1 MRPIKIAPSILSADF
16 SRLKDE
22 IQAVEAAG
30 ADWLHVDVMDGHFV
44 PNITIGPVVVEW
56 VRKVTTIPIDVHLMI
71 TDPDTYAPEF
81 IKVGADW
88 VSVHPET
95 CRPNPRATL
104 NKIRELGA
112 RPSLAVNPD
121 VPLSN
126 VEDYLTDIDMLLM
139 MTVFPGFGG
148 QAFIPDVLPK
158 IEEARR
164 LIDQKNL
171 SILIEVDGGIKVDN
185 IAEVVSAGGEV
196 IVSGSGIFKTPNY
209 AETIR
214 QMRKA
219 VGQPKLVRTA
229 ILFKRYMLTIAKIES
244 FDPPSSIFDIRRTC
258 CVLVFGMLVCADR
271 GVAQLGRA
279 HGSGP

>member
-1 MRPIKIAPSILSADF
+1 MQPVKIAPSILSADF

-71 TDPDTYAPEF
+71 TDPDKYAPEF
-81 IKVGADW
+81 IKAGADW

-104 NKIRELGA
+104 NTIRKLGA
-112 RPSLAVNPD
+112 RPSIVVNPD

-126 VEDYLTDIDMLLM
+126 VEDYLTDMDMLLV
-139 MTVFPGFGG
+139 MTVFPGFAG

-158 IEEARR
+158 IQAARR

-185 IAEVVSAGGEV
+185 IRQVVTAGGEV
-196 IVSGSGIFKTPNY
+196 IVSGSGIFRTPSY
-209 AETIR
+209 GETIR
-214 QMRKA
+214 QMREA
-219 VGQPKLVRTA
+219 AGQ
-229 ILFKRYMLTIAKIES
+229 
-244 FDPPSSIFDIRRTC
+244 
-258 CVLVFGMLVCADR
+258 
-271 GVAQLGRA
+271 Q
-279 HGSGP
+279 